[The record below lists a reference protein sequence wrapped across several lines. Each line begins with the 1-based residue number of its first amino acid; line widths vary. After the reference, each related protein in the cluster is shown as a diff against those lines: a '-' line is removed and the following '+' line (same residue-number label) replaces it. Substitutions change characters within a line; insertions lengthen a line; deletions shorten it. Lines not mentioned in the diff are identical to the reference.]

1 MIHLCIGFWLISATT
16 TILEGCFLVHSPWP
30 ICCWCCCRCR
40 LCWCRCCCCSPT
52 TPCSQHKLA
61 DLSSTPPLNCTLPM
75 WTQRQAVRVCTQGWS
90 GRPRCTG
97 TWSGTRSH
105 PGISHFDFYHH
116 HHEEER
122 PQAQLE
128 SCRRV
133 CRKEV
138 GETTFPTR
146 YTFSQQSTPSLCNS
160 DFQMLVFGCSAGPR
174 LIHTQFKISDLGD
187 FHNY

>member
-1 MIHLCIGFWLISATT
+1 MSA
-16 TILEGCFLVHSPWP
+16 LKVDPVAHVVQELDRGHD
-30 ICCWCCCRCR
+30 
-40 LCWCRCCCCSPT
+40 PT
-52 TPCSQHKLA
+52 LGSCLGA
-61 DLSSTPPLNCTLPM
+61 
-75 WTQRQAVRVCTQGWS
+75 
-90 GRPRCTG
+90 
-97 TWSGTRSH
+97 
-105 PGISHFDFYHH
+105 HFDLYHH

-146 YTFSQQSTPSLCNS
+146 CTFSQQSTLCNS

-187 FHNY
+187 FDN

>member
-1 MIHLCIGFWLISATT
+1 MIHLCIVQSWLISATT

-61 DLSSTPPLNCTLPM
+61 DLSSTPPLNCTLPKS
-75 WTQRQAVRVCTQGWS
+75 TQRQAVRVCTQGWS

-105 PGISHFDFYHH
+105 PGILSWSTFWFISSSSSWRR
-116 HHEEER
+116 ETSGTVGKL
-122 PQAQLE
+122 QARLQKGSWWDHVPDSVHL
-128 SCRRV
+128 
-133 CRKEV
+133 
-138 GETTFPTR
+138 
-146 YTFSQQSTPSLCNS
+146 QSTINT
-160 DFQMLVFGCSAGPR
+160 FIV
-174 LIHTQFKISDLGD
+174 
-187 FHNY
+187 